1 MESSNVKWSLIFL
14 SGVGLG
20 IALGLLIAPEPGRV
34 TLLKAKAEADRIVDK
49 ALQKERLNREAQQ
62 MEGPVVRTS

>member
-1 MESSNVKWSLIFL
+1 MKWSLIFL

-20 IALGLLIAPEPGRV
+20 IVVGLLIAPEPGKV

-49 ALQKERLNREAQQ
+49 VLQKERLSREAQQ
-62 MEGPVVRTS
+62 MGEPVVSASKNFV